1 MEALR
6 RPPHNVD
13 CPATNMRHP
22 YRATR
27 WAGLHVAYFYRLVS
41 GAVRRRH
48 PKPEQMTE
56 KAVVPK
62 KDEKTE
68 VKSFSKKQRA
78 AKRKKAI

>member
-13 CPATNMRHP
+13 CPTTNMRHP
-22 YRATR
+22 IGQP
-27 WAGLHVAYFYRLVS
+27 AGPACTSRTFIVYGR
-41 GAVRRRH
+41 GA
-48 PKPEQMTE
+48 PASPPEQMTE

>member
-1 MEALR
+1 
-6 RPPHNVD
+6 
-13 CPATNMRHP
+13 
-22 YRATR
+22 
-27 WAGLHVAYFYRLVS
+27 
-41 GAVRRRH
+41 
-48 PKPEQMTE
+48 MTE